1 VQAIKSVK
9 GIGLK
14 TAQRILVDLKDKIQ
28 ELDVASNVVTPV
40 AATANQ
46 QIASEAVA
54 ALSMLGFASC
64 SKPTSTIDPDLQTK
78 VDSILQVKMSEINAT
93 SGQAIVMDM
102 KGNIKAMVGNGQK
115 QSSSLMR
122 PISLHKALETG
133 KVHLSDTVDTEE
145 GIAIINGDTIKD
157 HNWHRGG
164 YGKITLKQGL
174 ACNSSIAV
182 AKATQMAGVEA
193 VDSLVTPLEMLKLFN
208 GIIKNDSLKSAIRY
222 YITDGLGKQASSD
235 KVEVAGFSGRRT
247 ISLDNSEKPEYAVE
261 FIGYFPADEP
271 KYSIIVSMNKIGL
284 PASGGLM
291 AGSVFKEIADYMNN

>member
-1 VQAIKSVK
+1 MKK
-9 GIGLK
+9 
-14 TAQRILVDLKDKIQ
+14 ILYII
-28 ELDVASNVVTPV
+28 ELILLCSCTP
-40 AATANQ
+40 TKQ
-46 QIASEAVA
+46 
-54 ALSMLGFASC
+54 
-64 SKPTSTIDPDLQTK
+64 STIDTILQSK
-78 VDSILQVKMSEINAT
+78 VDSILQNKMSEIDAI

-102 KGNIKAMVGNGQK
+102 AGNIKAMVGNGKK

-122 PISLHKALETG
+122 TVFLHEALETG

-145 GIAIINGDTIKD
+145 GIAVINGDTIKD
-157 HNWHRGG
+157 HNWLRGG

-193 VDSLVTPLEMLKLFN
+193 VDSLVTPLEMLKLFS
-208 GIIKNDSLKSAIRY
+208 GIIKNDSLKSALRY

-235 KVEVAGFSGRRT
+235 KVEVAGFSGRST
-247 ISLDNSEKPEYAVE
+247 ISDKNPEQIEYAVE
-261 FIGYFPADEP
+261 FIGYFPANAP

-291 AGSVFKEIADYMNN
+291 ASSVFKDIVEVLN

>member
-1 VQAIKSVK
+1 MIK
-9 GIGLK
+9 
-14 TAQRILVDLKDKIQ
+14 RILLSGCI
-28 ELDVASNVVTPV
+28 ATMIACTP
-40 AATANQ
+40 TKQ
-46 QIASEAVA
+46 
-54 ALSMLGFASC
+54 
-64 SKPTSTIDPDLQTK
+64 STIDTILQTK
-78 VDSILQVKMSEINAT
+78 VDSILQKKMSEINAI

-102 KGNIKAMVGNGQK
+102 EGNIKAMVGNGQK

-122 PISLHKALETG
+122 PIFLHKALETG

-174 ACNSSIAV
+174 ACESKIAV
-182 AKATQMAGVEA
+182 AKALQIAGVEA
-193 VDSLVTPLEMLKLFN
+193 ADSLVTPLEMLKLFN
-208 GIIKNDSLKSAIRY
+208 GIIKNDSLKSALRY
-222 YITDGLGKQASSD
+222 YITDGLGKPASSD
-235 KVEVAGFSGRRT
+235 KVEVAGFSGRRI
-247 ISLDNSEKPEYAVE
+247 ISEEEYAVE

-291 AGSVFKEIADYMNN
+291 AGSVFREIVECIIK

>member
-1 VQAIKSVK
+1 MKKILLAFFS
-9 GIGLK
+9 IGC
-14 TAQRILVDLKDKIQ
+14 
-28 ELDVASNVVTPV
+28 
-40 AATANQ
+40 
-46 QIASEAVA
+46 IACTST
-54 ALSMLGFASC
+54 
-64 SKPTSTIDPDLQTK
+64 KQSTIDTTLQSK
-78 VDSILQVKMSEINAT
+78 VDSILQNKMSEINAI
-93 SGQAIVMDM
+93 SGQTIVLDIQKDEVKAI
-102 KGNIKAMVGNGQK
+102 VGNGKK
-115 QSSSLMR
+115 QPSSLMR

-193 VDSLVTPLEMLKLFN
+193 IDSLVTPLEMLKLFN
-208 GIIKNDSLKSAIRY
+208 SIIKNDSLKSALRY
-222 YITDGLGKQASSD
+222 YITDGLGKQASSE
-235 KVEVAGFSGRRT
+235 KVEVVGFSGRST
-247 ISLDNSEKPEYAVE
+247 ISVDNSEKPEYAVE
-261 FIGYFPADEP
+261 FIGYFPANEP

-291 AGSVFKEIADYMNN
+291 AGSVFKEIVDCIVTQ

>member
-1 VQAIKSVK
+1 MILKNNFWGGLVTLLICCSCTKS
-9 GIGLK
+9 L
-14 TAQRILVDLKDKIQ
+14 
-28 ELDVASNVVTPV
+28 
-40 AATANQ
+40 
-46 QIASEAVA
+46 
-54 ALSMLGFASC
+54 
-64 SKPTSTIDPDLQTK
+64 STIDPNLQAK
-78 VDSILQVKMSEINAT
+78 VDSILQLKMSEINAI

-102 KGNIKAMVGNGQK
+102 TGNIKTMVGNGKK
-115 QSSSLMR
+115 QPSSLMR
-122 PISLHKALETG
+122 TVFLHEALETG

-145 GIAIINGDTIKD
+145 GVAIINGDTIKD
-157 HNWHRGG
+157 HNWLRGG

-182 AKATQMAGVEA
+182 AKATQMAGVEV

-208 GIIKNDSLKSAIRY
+208 SIIKNDSVKSALRY
-222 YITDGLGKQASSD
+222 YITDGLGQQASSD

-247 ISLDNSEKPEYAVE
+247 ISEKPEYAVE

-291 AGSVFKEIADYMNN
+291 AGSVFSGIVNHMTK

>member
-1 VQAIKSVK
+1 MDKRKKKYS
-9 GIGLK
+9 GLVLML
-14 TAQRILVDLKDKIQ
+14 I
-28 ELDVASNVVTPV
+28 
-40 AATANQ
+40 
-46 QIASEAVA
+46 
-54 ALSMLGFASC
+54 SMLGFASC

-78 VDSILQVKMSEINAT
+78 VDSILQLKMSEINAI

-102 KGNIKAMVGNGQK
+102 TGNIKVMVGNGQK
-115 QSSSLMR
+115 QPSSLMR
-122 PISLHKALETG
+122 TVFLHEALEIG
-133 KVHLSDTVDTEE
+133 KVHLSDTVDTEK
-145 GIAIINGDTIKD
+145 GVAIINGYTIKD
-157 HNWHRGG
+157 HNWLRGG

-182 AKATQMAGVEA
+182 AKATQMAGVEV

-208 GIIKNDSLKSAIRY
+208 SIIKNDSLKSALRY
-222 YITDGLGKQASSD
+222 YITDGLGQQASSE

-247 ISLDNSEKPEYAVE
+247 ISEKPEYAVE

-291 AGSVFKEIADYMNN
+291 AGSVFRDIVDCIIK

>member
-1 VQAIKSVK
+1 MKKII
-9 GIGLK
+9 IGACMA
-14 TAQRILVDLKDKIQ
+14 TMIAC
-28 ELDVASNVVTPV
+28 TP
-40 AATANQ
+40 TKQ
-46 QIASEAVA
+46 
-54 ALSMLGFASC
+54 
-64 SKPTSTIDPDLQTK
+64 STIDTTLQSK
-78 VDSILQVKMSEINAT
+78 VDSILQNKMSEINAI
-93 SGQAIVMDM
+93 SGQAIIMDM
-102 KGNIKAMVGNGQK
+102 TGNIKAMVGNGKK
-115 QSSSLMR
+115 QPSSLMR

-208 GIIKNDSLKSAIRY
+208 GIIKNDSLKSALRY

-235 KVEVAGFSGRRT
+235 KVEVAGFSGRST
-247 ISLDNSEKPEYAVE
+247 ISVDNSEKPEYAVE
-261 FIGYFPADEP
+261 FIGYFPADAP
-271 KYSIIVSMNKIGL
+271 KYSIIVSMNKKGL

-291 AGSVFKEIADYMNN
+291 AGSVFKDIVDCMAAK